1 MTKKGHRCDQCRG
14 TEGIYVKVCK
24 ATGERIETY
33 QEQYERLARIL
44 RDARNFVLHRPG
56 IDEH

>member
-33 QEQYERLARIL
+33 QEQYERLARI
-44 RDARNFVLHRPG
+44 
-56 IDEH
+56 